1 MWTTENRPRY
11 NRDKLRYPCDLTD
24 EEWAQVEHMI
34 PPAKRGGRRREVDV
48 REVVNGIMYVLSTGC
63 PWRYVPKDLPPRST
77 LYDYMQRWDYD
88 GTLGKIHYEL
98 YQKCR
103 GLVDREATPTACI
116 IDSQSV
122 KSAEKGGS
130 ASIPRD
136 MMRGRKSA
144 ARSAISWSTP
154 RAC

>member
-1 MWTTENRPRY
+1 MWTAENRQRY
-11 NRDKLRYPCDLTD
+11 NRDKLRYPSDLTED
-24 EEWAQVEHMI
+24 EWAEVEHMI

-48 REVVNGIMYVLSTGC
+48 RQVLNGIMYVLSTGC
-63 PWRYVPKDLPPRST
+63 PWRYIPKDLPPRST

-88 GTLGKIHYEL
+88 GTLGKIHYAL

-103 GLVDREATPTACI
+103 DLADRQASPTACI

-122 KSAEKGGS
+122 KSAEKGGPV
-130 ASIPRD
+130 SIPRG
-136 MMRGRKSA
+136 MMPGRKSV
-144 ARSAISWSTP
+144 ARSGIFWSIP

>member
-1 MWTTENRPRY
+1 MWTTENRHRY
-11 NRDKLRYPCDLTD
+11 ERDKLRYPCDLTD
-24 EEWAQVEHMI
+24 EEWAQVKPMI

-48 REVVNGIMYVLSTGC
+48 REVLNGIMYVLSTGC
-63 PWRYVPKDLPPRST
+63 PWRYIPKDLPPRST

-98 YQKCR
+98 YQRCR
-103 GLVDREATPTACI
+103 ALVDRQASPTACM

-122 KSAEKGGS
+122 KSAEKGGP
-130 ASIPRD
+130 ASIPRG
-136 MMRGRKSA
+136 MMRGRKSV
-144 ARSAISWSTP
+144 ARSDISWSIP

>member
-1 MWTTENRPRY
+1 MWTTENRHRY
-11 NRDKLRYPCDLTD
+11 DRDKLRYPCDLTD
-24 EEWAQVEHMI
+24 KEWAEVEPMI

-48 REVVNGIMYVLSTGC
+48 REVLNGIMYVLSTGC
-63 PWRYVPKDLPPRST
+63 PWRYIPKDLPPRST

-88 GTLGKIHYEL
+88 GTLGKIHYQL

-103 GLVDREATPTACI
+103 DLVDRQASPTACI

-122 KSAEKGGS
+122 KSAEKGGP

-136 MMRGRKSA
+136 MMRGRKSV
-144 ARSAISWSTP
+144 ARSDISWSIP